1 MIDDEKKLN
10 TNNLSVLVCPDAD
23 SAGIG
28 NWLTRKEISVD
39 TLKTNM
45 DTFTGKLGSL
55 LDKMP
60 NMGDYDLSEVKINV
74 NITAGGEFQLV
85 GVARGKGEVSG
96 GITLTFKKP

>member
-1 MIDDEKKLN
+1 MIYDEKKLG
-10 TNNLSVLVCPDAD
+10 TNSLSVLVYPDAD

-28 NWLTRKEISVD
+28 DWLTRKEISVN

-45 DTFTGKLGSL
+45 NTFTGTLGTL
-55 LDKMP
+55 LENLP
-60 NMGDYDLSEVKINV
+60 STGEYDLSEVTVNV
-74 NITAGGEFQLV
+74 NITAGGELQLV

>member
-1 MIDDEKKLN
+1 MIDDEKKLG
-10 TNNLSVLVCPDAD
+10 TNSLSVLVRPDAD

-28 NWLTRKEISVD
+28 DWLTRKDIPVD

-45 DTFTGKLGSL
+45 NTFTGKLGAL
-55 LDKMP
+55 LDNMP
-60 NMGDYDLSEVKINV
+60 STGEYNLSEVTINV
-74 NITAGGEFQLV
+74 NITAGGELQLV